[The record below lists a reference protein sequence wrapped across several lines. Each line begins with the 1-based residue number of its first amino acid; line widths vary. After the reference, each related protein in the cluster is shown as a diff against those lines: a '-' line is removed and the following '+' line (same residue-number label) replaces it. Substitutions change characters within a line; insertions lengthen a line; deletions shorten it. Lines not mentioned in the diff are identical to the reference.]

1 MLNSQLLSL
10 LFVVFAG
17 CSQEAPV
24 VGTYTPV
31 DCAQVKPDQVVD
43 VGKPND
49 SGKPTDAIT
58 IAQKQTQ
65 PTKAQNGDDVGGA
78 NEATINL
85 NTASAVELES
95 LPGVGPALAKRIVDY
110 RNKRKFKKVTD
121 IRRVKGIGPAKFK
134 KMKAMLAVD

>member
-1 MLNSQLLSL
+1 
-10 LFVVFAG
+10 
-17 CSQEAPV
+17 
-24 VGTYTPV
+24 
-31 DCAQVKPDQVVD
+31 VVD

-58 IAQKQTQ
+58 IAQKQIR
-65 PTKAQNGDDVGGA
+65 PTKQTKNDVGA
-78 NEATINL
+78 IETTINL
-85 NTASAVELES
+85 NTASAAELES

-134 KMKAMLAVD
+134 KMKSMLAVE